1 MSNPSITVRPNV
13 ASVVVRPTPTRI
25 VEVGSPNSSGSSS
38 YDSSFTQADLSIANI
53 LPVTHGLNTYPS
65 AVTIWNASGES
76 ILPDRL
82 EVLTDNAVAIDLS
95 SFAPLAG
102 TWRVSIGG

>member
-1 MSNPSITVRPNV
+1 MTNPFITVRPNV
-13 ASVVVRPTPTRI
+13 ANVVIQPTPTRVI
-25 VEVGSPNSSGSSS
+25 EVGSSNTSGSSS
-38 YDSSFTQADLSIANI
+38 YDRSFTQADLSIANI

-65 AVTIWNASGES
+65 AVAIWNASGES